1 MKDTLL
7 FQAEESARLS
17 KEEKVLEKKLVKI
30 KESHRLVWTTYY
42 IILYYVCTCKAKVA
56 YTPTC
61 T

>member
-17 KEEKVLEKKLVKI
+17 QEEKVLEKKLVKI
-30 KESHRLVWTTYY
+30 KESHRLVWTIYY
-42 IILYYVCTCKAKVA
+42 IILCTCKAKVA